1 MVRSRMEL
9 AVAAALT
16 AAGLAML
23 CLGGHW
29 LVSGGVGIAAR
40 LGISPLVIGMTVVA
54 YGTSTPELAASLA
67 ATGEHGGIILGNVV
81 GSNIANV
88 GMVIG
93 IAAMLA
99 AIPVTRRVL
108 RREIPL
114 MIGFSLLLVVLS
126 AHGGGLS
133 QADGAVLIAA
143 LVAFSAHVY
152 VSARRGAP
160 RPPVPAP
167 APAGSA
173 GAPRGVTAPPP
184 AAAHAPAAAE
194 HAAAE
199 AEAAASVAAG
209 RGRAAGEYA
218 RNGALIAAGVALLA
232 GGAWLAIENAV
243 AVAGMFGM
251 SDRLI
256 GITVIAVGTS
266 APELITSIIAIRR
279 GHADIGVGNIVG
291 SNIYNVLMITGV
303 AAAVSPIAVG
313 EHVYVDYAVMV
324 AFSLALL
331 VALRTKAVR
340 LPFGATLAA
349 SYAAYLAFSFL
360 KG

>member
-1 MVRSRMEL
+1 MEL
-9 AVAAALT
+9 AVAMGLT
-16 AAGLAML
+16 AAGIAML

-29 LVSGGVGIAAR
+29 LVSGGVGIATR
-40 LGISPLVIGMTVVA
+40 LGISPLMIGMTVVA

-99 AIPVTRRVL
+99 VIPVGRRVL
-108 RREIPL
+108 RREIPM
-114 MIGFSLLLVVLS
+114 MIGFSLLLVALS

-133 QADGAVLIAA
+133 AGDGAVLIAA
-143 LVAFSAHVY
+143 LVAFSAY
-152 VSARRGAP
+152 TFVSARRRA
-160 RPPVPAP
+160 A
-167 APAGSA
+167 AGGSGRAA
-173 GAPRGVTAPPP
+173 GAPPRAAHAPLP

-199 AEAAASVAAG
+199 AAAAAG
-209 RGRAAGEYA
+209 RGGAAAQYA
-218 RNGALIAAGVALLA
+218 RSGALIAAGVALLG

-251 SDRLI
+251 SDRLV

-303 AAAVSPIAVG
+303 AAAVSPIAVAD
-313 EHVYVDYAVMV
+313 HVYADYAVMV

-331 VALRTKAVR
+331 VALRTAAIR
-340 LPFGATLAA
+340 WPFGAALAA

-360 KG
+360 EG

>member
-1 MVRSRMEL
+1 MDL

-23 CLGGHW
+23 CLGGNW
-29 LVSGGVGIAAR
+29 LVSGGVGIATR

-67 ATGEHGGIILGNVV
+67 ATGEHGGIILGNVI

-99 AIPVTRRVL
+99 VIPVTRRVL

-114 MIGFSLLLVVLS
+114 MIAFSLLLVALS

-133 QADGAVLIAA
+133 QPDGAVLIAA
-143 LVAFSAHVY
+143 LVAFSAYVY
-152 VSARRGAP
+152 MSARR
-160 RPPVPAP
+160 RRKRAP
-167 APAGSA
+167 APADSPSA
-173 GAPRGVTAPPP
+173 GRRPEPAAAVPRGVSSPPP

-194 HAAAE
+194 HAAA
-199 AEAAASVAAG
+199 AAAVG
-209 RGRAAGEYA
+209 ERAPDYA
-218 RNGALIAAGVALLA
+218 KNGALIAAGVALLA
-232 GGAWLAIENAV
+232 GGAWLAIEHAV
-243 AVAGMFGM
+243 VIAGIFGM

-279 GHADIGVGNIVG
+279 GHTDIGIGNIVG

-331 VALRTKAVR
+331 AAFRTAAIR
-340 LPFGATLAA
+340 LPFGAALAA
-349 SYAAYLAFSFL
+349 AYAAYLAYSFL
-360 KG
+360 GG

>member
-1 MVRSRMEL
+1 MDL
-9 AVAAALT
+9 PVALALT
-16 AAGLAML
+16 AAGIAML

-29 LVSGGVGIAAR
+29 LVSGGVGIATR
-40 LGISPLVIGMTVVA
+40 LGISPLMIGMTVVA

-99 AIPVTRRVL
+99 VIPVGRRVL

-114 MIGFSLLLVVLS
+114 MIGFSLLLVALS

-133 QADGAVLIAA
+133 GGDGAVLIAA
-143 LVAFSAHVY
+143 LVAFSAY
-152 VSARRGAP
+152 MFVSARRRAAA
-160 RPPVPAP
+160 VTAEAPAP
-167 APAGSA
+167 APAR
-173 GAPRGVTAPPP
+173 RGGPTPPP

-194 HAAAE
+194 HAAA
-199 AEAAASVAAG
+199 AAAADAG
-209 RGRAAGEYA
+209 RGGAAAQYA
-218 RNGALIAAGVALLA
+218 KSGALIAAGVALLG
-232 GGAWLAIENAV
+232 GGAWLAIEHAV
-243 AVAGMFGM
+243 LVAGMFGM

-313 EHVYVDYAVMV
+313 EHVYADYAVMV

-331 VALRTKAVR
+331 VALRTAAIR
-340 LPFGATLAA
+340 RPFGAALVA

-360 KG
+360 EG

>member
-1 MVRSRMEL
+1 MEL

-114 MIGFSLLLVVLS
+114 MIGFSLLLVALS

-167 APAGSA
+167 APAGCA

-199 AEAAASVAAG
+199 AEAEAAAAAGAG
-209 RGRAAGEYA
+209 RGRGAGEYA

-243 AVAGMFGM
+243 VVAGMFGM

-331 VALRTKAVR
+331 VALRTKAIR
-340 LPFGATLAA
+340 LPFGAALTAL
-349 SYAAYLAFSFL
+349 YAAYLAYSFL

>member
-1 MVRSRMEL
+1 MEL
-9 AVAAALT
+9 AVSVGLT
-16 AAGLAML
+16 AAGIAML
-23 CLGGHW
+23 CLGGHF

-40 LGISPLVIGMTVVA
+40 LGISPLMIGMTVVA

-81 GSNIANV
+81 GSNIANI
-88 GMVIG
+88 GMVVG

-99 AIPVTRRVL
+99 VIPVGRRVL
-108 RREIPL
+108 RREIPM
-114 MIGFSLLLVVLS
+114 MIGFSLLLVALS

-133 QADGAVLIAA
+133 GADGAVLIAA
-143 LVAFSAHVY
+143 LVAFSAY
-152 VSARRGAP
+152 MYASARRRAAGEAAGAE
-160 RPPVPAP
+160 
-167 APAGSA
+167 PAGAKEGAGA
-173 GAPRGVTAPPP
+173 GAPRRIPAPPP

-194 HAAAE
+194 HMAAE
-199 AEAAASVAAG
+199 AEGAPAAAH
-209 RGRAAGEYA
+209 YA
-218 RNGALIAAGVALLA
+218 KYGALVAAGVALLG

-243 AVAGMFGM
+243 VVAGTLGM

-256 GITVIAVGTS
+256 GITVIAIGTS

-279 GHADIGVGNIVG
+279 GHADIGIGNIVG

-313 EHVYVDYAVMV
+313 EHVYADYAVMM

-331 VALRTKAVR
+331 VALRTAAVR
-340 LPFGATLAA
+340 RPFGAALAA

-360 KG
+360 EG

>member
-1 MVRSRMEL
+1 MEL
-9 AVAAALT
+9 AVAMGLT
-16 AAGLAML
+16 AAGIAML

-29 LVSGGVGIAAR
+29 LVNGGVGIATR
-40 LGISPLVIGMTVVA
+40 LGISPLMIGMTVVA

-99 AIPVTRRVL
+99 VVPVGRRVL
-108 RREIPL
+108 RREIPM
-114 MIGFSLLLVVLS
+114 MIGFSVLLVALS

-133 QADGAVLIAA
+133 GGDGAVLIAA
-143 LVAFSAHVY
+143 LVAFSAY
-152 VSARRGAP
+152 TFVSARRRAAEAGEGA
-160 RPPVPAP
+160 AQ
-167 APAGSA
+167 A
-173 GAPRGVTAPPP
+173 GAPAVAAAGRGGVAPPP
-184 AAAHAPAAAE
+184 ASAHAPAAAE
-194 HAAAE
+194 HAAAT
-199 AEAAASVAAG
+199 AAAAG
-209 RGRAAGEYA
+209 RGGAAAQYA
-218 RNGALIAAGVALLA
+218 RHGAMIAAGVALLG

-256 GITVIAVGTS
+256 GITVIAIGTS

-313 EHVYVDYAVMV
+313 EHVYADYAVMV

-331 VALRTKAVR
+331 VALRTAAIR
-340 LPFGATLAA
+340 MPFGAALAA

-360 KG
+360 EG

>member
-1 MVRSRMEL
+1 MEL

-114 MIGFSLLLVVLS
+114 MIGFSLLLVALS

-167 APAGSA
+167 APAGCA

-199 AEAAASVAAG
+199 AEAEAAAAAGAG
-209 RGRAAGEYA
+209 RGRGAGEYA

-243 AVAGMFGM
+243 VVAGMFGM

-331 VALRTKAVR
+331 VALRTKAIR
-340 LPFGATLAA
+340 LPFGAALAA
-349 SYAAYLAFSFL
+349 LYAAYLAYSFL